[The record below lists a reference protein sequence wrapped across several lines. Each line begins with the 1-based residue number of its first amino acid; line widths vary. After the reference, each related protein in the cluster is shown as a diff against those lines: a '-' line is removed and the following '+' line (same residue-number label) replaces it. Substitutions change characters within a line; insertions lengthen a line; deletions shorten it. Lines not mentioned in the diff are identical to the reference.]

1 MWRRA
6 GGSRTRTTTASAL
19 HRLLMTGGLASALAM
34 LLSSSALAAGNT
46 VNVGTPF
53 SSGPPSVAVDGAG
66 NAFVAWANTKDLA
79 GALNFVQYCV
89 LPPNATACT
98 HSGNL
103 QPADSAQYIDGV
115 HVLIDGGT
123 LVVLADVFG
132 AAGDNAASYQPVQ
145 EWQSTDGGATFN
157 SVNGGLSVTDG
168 VLNADTGPLSAVI
181 VPGTGVLG
189 FGWDTAGSSP
199 PTFNAFPLTSPP
211 ECSRASCPTGF
222 ASLEPNTNPDQIGN
236 PFGAFASEAGAAP
249 GVMGV
254 FDTLFTNGPLGC
266 AKSFGTAY
274 AYGAGNQAA
283 TNDYNISPGSPNSAW
298 RVPVAQLDCN
308 VENPAV
314 GGGPSGFGV
323 LETDDGTS
331 TTIYRRFNATTMKF
345 DTPVVTVA
353 KNGQSN
359 GAVSQDGAGG
369 VYATYMLGGS
379 GGPVNLSYSADGGKS
394 FATGV
399 LDANTAGG
407 ADKVTSAVNA
417 VGQGWATWLDNGSV
431 FAKSFQAADSVS
443 PAQVSGGATDNGS
456 TITVDVTCS
465 SFPCTVTI
473 TLTAPQTVIVH
484 AAAVAAKKGKTIT
497 LAKGRFTIT
506 SAGAKKL
513 AVKLSKTAKR
523 LLAGKKGHIK
533 ITGLI
538 SETVQHHTLKTK
550 RTLTLTIRHAKKH
563 HK

>member
-1 MWRRA
+1 M
-6 GGSRTRTTTASAL
+6 
-19 HRLLMTGGLASALAM
+19 
-34 LLSSSALAAGNT
+34 
-46 VNVGTPF
+46 
-53 SSGPPSVAVDGAG
+53 
-66 NAFVAWANTKDLA
+66 
-79 GALNFVQYCV
+79 
-89 LPPNATACT
+89 
-98 HSGNL
+98 
-103 QPADSAQYIDGV
+103 
-115 HVLIDGGT
+115 
-123 LVVLADVFG
+123 
-132 AAGDNAASYQPVQ
+132 
-145 EWQSTDGGATFN
+145 
-157 SVNGGLSVTDG
+157 
-168 VLNADTGPLSAVI
+168 
-181 VPGTGVLG
+181 LG

-417 VGQGWATWLDNGSV
+417 VGQGWADVARQRLSICQIVPGLGLHFPGPGRRRRHRQRVDGHHRCDLRFVPVHAHDHVDSSRDGDRSRHSCGCQEGQEEDQDDN
-431 FAKSFQAADSVS
+431 
-443 PAQVSGGATDNGS
+443 SGQGPVHDHLGRGQEARR
-456 TITVDVTCS
+456 
-465 SFPCTVTI
+465 
-473 TLTAPQTVIVH
+473 QTVKDRQ
-484 AAAVAAKKGKTIT
+484 AT
-497 LAKGRFTIT
+497 
-506 SAGAKKL
+506 AG
-513 AVKLSKTAKR
+513 V
-523 LLAGKKGHIK
+523 KKGHIK
-533 ITGLI
+533 INGLI
-538 SETVQHHTLKTK
+538 SETVQHHTLKTTAAPDLDDSARQEAPQVEPRSCGSPSAHQRTGQGGGHGMTMRW
-550 RTLTLTIRHAKKH
+550 RTLRKRCLSHEGAQETFPFGTETSVFKVAGKLFALSRLHADPLSVSVKCDPLLAEQLRAAHPAITAGYHLNKRHWNTIVIDGSLPDAIIADMIEDSYDLVVSKLPKARQVSLGWALNGH
-563 HK
+563 